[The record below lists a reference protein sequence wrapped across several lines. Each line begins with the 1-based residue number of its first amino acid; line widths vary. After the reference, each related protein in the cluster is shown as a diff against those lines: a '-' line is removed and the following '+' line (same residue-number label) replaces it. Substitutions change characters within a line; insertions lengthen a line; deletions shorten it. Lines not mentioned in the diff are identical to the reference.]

1 MVIDQLESLDE
12 YASLHPRFPAA
23 FAYLR
28 RLLSQNAPDG
38 KHILT
43 GTEIPEEIFVSI
55 ATNELAP
62 QAAARAESHRKYID
76 VQVILSGSEVIY
88 APACLPAVTED
99 NAEKDYLLYQEVP
112 LSDCHRLLVRSG
124 GFAIFFPGELHAPC
138 HSASTAP
145 STARKAILKVL
156 R

>member
-1 MVIDQLESLDE
+1 MVIDQLESLDK

-28 RLLSQNAPDG
+28 RLLSENAPDG

-43 GTEIPEEIFVSI
+43 GTKIPEEIFVSI

-76 VQVILSGSEVIY
+76 IQVILSGSEVIY
-88 APACLPAVTED
+88 APTGMPAVTED
-99 NAEKDYLLYQEVP
+99 NTANDCLFYEKTP
-112 LSDCHRLLVRSG
+112 LSECHRLLVRPGS
-124 GFAIFFPGELHAPC
+124 FAIFFPGELHAPC
-138 HSASTAP
+138 HSASSIP
-145 STARKAILKVL
+145 STARKAVVKVL
-156 R
+156 G